1 MSFVC
6 FSSLNSHLVS
16 PFFFFLI
23 SDLSLYSTYIQ
34 KEDAQSDTAVR
45 QEELA
50 LVLGNLA
57 QGAGPQYTCRF
68 STSGFL
74 PTTVTLIY

>member
-1 MSFVC
+1 MF
-6 FSSLNSHLVS
+6 LL
-16 PFFFFLI
+16 FFFI
-23 SDLSLYSTYIQ
+23 NDLFLYSTYIQ

-50 LVLGNLA
+50 LVLGNLV
-57 QGAGPQYTCRF
+57 QGAGRQYTCRF

-74 PTTVTLIY
+74 PTMVTLIY